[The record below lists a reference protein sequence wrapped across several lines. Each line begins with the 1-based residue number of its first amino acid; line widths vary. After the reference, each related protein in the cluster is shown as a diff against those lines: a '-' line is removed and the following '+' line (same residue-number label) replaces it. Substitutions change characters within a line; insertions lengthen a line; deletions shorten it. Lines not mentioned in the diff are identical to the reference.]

1 MKEITLDATA
11 SNIAVVT
18 DFVNAELEVLGC
30 PSKARMQLDVAIDEV
45 FGNISRYA
53 YGSAVGCATVRLGF
67 DEVEREVTLTFVD
80 SGSEFNP
87 CEAPEPDITLMLEE
101 RPIGGLGLFM
111 VKKMMDGMAYRREDG
126 RNILTLRKRI

>member
-18 DFVNAELEVLGC
+18 DFVNAELEALGC

-53 YGSAVGCATVRLGF
+53 YGPAVGCATVRLGF

>member
-18 DFVNAELEVLGC
+18 DFVNAELEALGC

-53 YGSAVGCATVRLGF
+53 YGSAVGRATVRLGF

-126 RNILTLRKRI
+126 HNILTLRKRI

>member
-53 YGSAVGCATVRLGF
+53 YGSAVGRATVRLGF